1 MIKPLRRIEQTRGDV
16 IWLKVGIVLE
26 DLLTRFSTG
35 KQFENINDANT
46 LPANASAAAALLG
59 SNRDSLKKL

>member
-35 KQFENINDANT
+35 KQSENINDANT